1 MKEFWDNRYAETEF
15 AYGSEANKFLK
26 EELIKIPKGKIL
38 FPADGEGRNSVFA
51 ATLGWEVTSFDIS
64 HEGQKKALQLAK
76 NKQVKIEYFVEDLEK
91 IGFKNDQFDVIALIF
106 AHFPSNIKSH
116 YHQLLSTYL
125 KKGGK
130 VIFEAFSKKHIDY
143 NTKNEKVGGPKDI
156 DTLFSKEEIVN
167 DFKEF
172 EIIELSE
179 KEVELNEG
187 KYHIGKGSVIRFV
200 GKKI

>member
-1 MKEFWDNRYAETEF
+1 
-15 AYGSEANKFLK
+15 
-26 EELIKIPKGKIL
+26 
-38 FPADGEGRNSVFA
+38 
-51 ATLGWEVTSFDIS
+51 
-64 HEGQKKALQLAK
+64 
-76 NKQVKIEYFVEDLEK
+76 
-91 IGFKNDQFDVIALIF
+91 
-106 AHFPSNIKSH
+106 
-116 YHQLLSTYL
+116 LLSTYL